1 MGLTK
6 YGDVTGNQ
14 HHHLAGIKNAVID
27 FFDNEG
33 YFQGAEV
40 KTLTKEQLL
49 QGIKESYEGILSC
62 TETLV
67 TYNSENKKRINQL
80 VKEGKLTKIQ
90 RNGWW
95 SVALEKYFRAVFKNT
110 LPL

>member
-1 MGLTK
+1 MSLTQ
-6 YGDVTGNQ
+6 YGDLTGNQ
-14 HHHLAGIKNAVID
+14 PRILAGVYNAVID
-27 FFDNEG
+27 FFDSEG

-49 QGIKESYEGILSC
+49 CTIMEDYEGVLSC

-67 TYNSENKKRINQL
+67 TFNKENKKRIAQL
-80 VKEGKLTKIQ
+80 VKEGKLVKIE

-95 SVALEKYFRAVFKNT
+95 SVAPSKYYRATFKE
-110 LPL
+110 LY